1 MRSLTLVLLLSLA
14 IPAHAGPK
22 DWLKRQF
29 TDHPV
34 RTSIVLGGVG
44 SAVEFLGVYQC
55 RKKNIEPEGCLSGYG
70 NPWPEVG
77 IVAAWNTGIAP
88 FVARG
93 CWRDNPGAKFCNIFA
108 YAGTGY
114 AAGQGIYDWRNKHAE
129 TDSWDRSGL
138 TFRRH

>member
-1 MRSLTLVLLLSLA
+1 MKPFALSLLLLLA
-14 IPAHAGPK
+14 LPAHAGPK

-29 TDHPV
+29 ADHPV

-44 SAVEFLGVYQC
+44 SAVEFLGVYGC
-55 RKKNIEPEGCLSGYG
+55 RKHPNDVERCLSGYG

-77 IVAAWNTGIAP
+77 LVGAWNTAIAP

-108 YAGTGY
+108 YSGAGY
-114 AAGQGIYDWRNKHAE
+114 AVGQGIYDWRSKAPDLVQSPSNMPHSRKE
-129 TDSWDRSGL
+129 
-138 TFRRH
+138 